1 MALVADH
8 WDRIVAIAEY
18 PLRPEFRHGPSGMLS
33 GSREFW
39 ERHTAHGIE
48 PGLEMAY
55 QMFVSLGLS
64 SAARLARQ
72 LGRAPQAERWEAAAR
87 GLRDAMGA
95 HPIYA
100 LCDARGIIKRRT
112 LEGPVQE
119 TISASPGSGLPPG
132 VPLASEGPHFL
143 NPDTCC
149 VLPIAFGM
157 VDAGAPVSRATLAN
171 IESLWNQAWEGG
183 GYGRYHVSSEP
194 DSPGAWPFASVF
206 VARALVEAGD
216 SARAWRILRWL
227 ATTDGSASG
236 AWFEFNG
243 PRIAPP
249 FPQVGIIPW
258 TWAELVLLFIHHVL
272 GVRPEADGIRVRP
285 RLLAGMRGV
294 DARIPVR
301 DGWLHLELRT
311 DPAAPADASFL
322 VPYQRG
328 TMPLIARV
336 RPLP

>member
-1 MALVADH
+1 
-8 WDRIVAIAEY
+8 
-18 PLRPEFRHGPSGMLS
+18 
-33 GSREFW
+33 
-39 ERHTAHGIE
+39 
-48 PGLEMAY
+48 
-55 QMFVSLGLS
+55 
-64 SAARLARQ
+64 
-72 LGRAPQAERWEAAAR
+72 
-87 GLRDAMGA
+87 
-95 HPIYA
+95 
-100 LCDARGIIKRRT
+100 
-112 LEGPVQE
+112 
-119 TISASPGSGLPPG
+119 
-132 VPLASEGPHFL
+132 
-143 NPDTCC
+143 
-149 VLPIAFGM
+149 
-157 VDAGAPVSRATLAN
+157 
-171 IESLWNQAWEGG
+171 
-183 GYGRYHVSSEP
+183 VSSEP

-328 TMPLIARV
+328 NMPLIARV